1 MLPTLL
7 VGTLCLRPQ
16 SHHGSRSSSL
26 PVTLSRRA
34 MLGVGAAALG
44 TPKRA
49 VADATFIAGARVA
62 EYPSIEYMEPIIEFK
77 QLMDALVDGANE
89 PSQWPYIRRRLD
101 RFFSGGPGGIFSDR
115 YFYTGVS
122 AQYIFKIKYEG
133 SGNLVDAD
141 KLNRQ
146 ETIAGTMEALQQM
159 RMELKTP
166 EPNAIVVLGCARRAR
181 DGVDS
186 WLARVPSGD
195 IERVGVLLKSVRAAD
210 ANRDGQ
216 LSDDELA
223 TLAGADRETWK
234 ARLALF

>member
-1 MLPTLL
+1 MHCSKLS
-7 VGTLCLRPQ
+7 C
-16 SHHGSRSSSL
+16 GS
-26 PVTLSRRA
+26 
-34 MLGVGAAALG
+34 
-44 TPKRA
+44 
-49 VADATFIAGARVA
+49 
-62 EYPSIEYMEPIIEFK
+62 
-77 QLMDALVDGANE
+77 
-89 PSQWPYIRRRLD
+89 YIRRRLD

-210 ANRDGQ
+210 ANRDGRIG
-216 LSDDELA
+216 LREFISWLTENRGSFLEEEVARPLEPLEPAILIPLA
-223 TLAGADRETWK
+223 V
-234 ARLALF
+234 